1 MDNMDNIKDLLKA
14 IEDDDCDVMVHKF
27 EPDAETEVDLVMLM
41 VSMAHELGKLEAV
54 KRVVA
59 REKYSADV
67 VRTILGVE
75 LGAEE

>member
-1 MDNMDNIKDLLKA
+1 MDNFDNIKDLLKA
-14 IEDDDCDVMVHKF
+14 IAEDDDCEVRVHKF
-27 EPDAETEVDLVMLM
+27 EETDYVQLM